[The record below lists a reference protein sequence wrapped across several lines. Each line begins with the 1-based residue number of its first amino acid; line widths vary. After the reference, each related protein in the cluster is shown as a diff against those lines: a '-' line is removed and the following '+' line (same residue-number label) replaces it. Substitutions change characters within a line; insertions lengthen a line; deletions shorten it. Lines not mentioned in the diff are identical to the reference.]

1 MISDSIGKRVHTIKD
16 CELFVRRGKTFS
28 GIADCIINNMV
39 VVRDRRAILIHVGT
53 NDVSDMLRRQQERNR
68 QLNYMGRAQK
78 PPITV
83 EQIVEGF
90 KSVVHQIRRQN
101 RAAKILFSAILPRP
115 TDYNDSE
122 PIIRQVNSQIEAYC
136 WQHDFIFVYS
146 YKWFCRAGLPVKS
159 YFAQNDDLHLSDAGS
174 SRLEQAFQ
182 MALSDSNLLRP
193 VKRKG
198 EGKKQ
203 CSKKT
208 KRCLVQLV

>member
-1 MISDSIGKRVHTIKD
+1 MLSDSIGKRVRTIKD

-28 GIADCIINNMV
+28 GISDCIINDMV
-39 VVRDRRAILIHVGT
+39 VVRDRKAILIHVGT
-53 NDVSDMLRRQQERNR
+53 NDVSDLLRRQQERKR
-68 QLNYMGRAQK
+68 QLSYMGRAHK

-90 KSVVHQIRRQN
+90 KSVVFQIRRHNHTAQ
-101 RAAKILFSAILPRP
+101 ILFSAILPRP

-122 PIIRQVNSQIEAYC
+122 PIIRQVNNQIEQYC
-136 WQHDFIFVYS
+136 WQHSCIFVYS
-146 YKWFCRAGLPVKS
+146 YKWFCRAGLPVKA

-182 MALSDSNLLRP
+182 MALSDSNLAKP

-198 EGKKQ
+198 EGRKQ
-203 CSKKT
+203 CSKKA
-208 KRCLVQLV
+208 KRCLVDLV